1 MSRRAGYAASNGG
14 YNSNQLTDYAD
25 QMRRKRENAE
35 RIREQRKMRLEREA
49 AQRNDG
55 TFGEPPAI
63 PSRQSRR
70 QSAVPPGY
78 DQPSSAGYSNGG
90 VSSRG
95 GGGSVGRSRSQSR
108 GRGGG
113 GYPPQHSHHQQQQQ
127 QGGSYH
133 EYGNNDYSRGGAN
146 YNHHHQ
152 NYQQH
157 YSSSSHH
164 HDSSNNSRV
173 QSADVGRSSS
183 SSSTRE
189 RQLIKRVQSLE
200 EQLRLLRHQQKL
212 FIAFMQ
218 TANKKFI
225 FLENQFED
233 FKREGKTAQKGGS
246 GGMQQSTSSSSSS
259 SSKGNN
265 SYHYSKNQH
274 HHHHDRHGGGGGS
287 GGAHNRS
294 NRVTPGGVTYSSS
307 SPKDSAA
314 ADHQKGGGYYDDYNN
329 SAAGGGDVDV
339 RNGGGGRGRG
349 GDTGSGYR
357 SSSHQQHQQQTSQ
370 PSSARRRAEAQEY
383 ATKYEQQQKQKQRQE
398 RENSRN
404 NMMQQQYHQQAGGY
418 DDSQFNG
425 QGKHDDG
432 LPDAFA
438 EEPVNLEPCPN
449 CGRKFKPEVL
459 ARHIQKGVCK
469 KKKRRA
475 FKVKRV
481 EEKVKKDV
489 TSEQNYEAAKAKKKA
504 MPKWKR
510 DREALRAALKQGKM
524 ITQALKEG
532 RDIRDVPV
540 VPSSAAQD
548 DRVPCPHCGRKFNE
562 DVAARHIPR
571 CKNIRAKPKRLIAK
585 KHQYGGVARRG
596 SRR

>member
-1 MSRRAGYAASNGG
+1 MSPGWLDWFDFQASEGPELFVDLTLSGRALESMGRRKRRDFKNHLPKHDHPARAWLEWNIEKMCWISQGSHGCFTSFNGNYAATRSTLIARVGSGWKMSRRAGYAASNGG

-90 VSSRG
+90 VSSR
-95 GGGSVGRSRSQSR
+95 
-108 GRGGG
+108 
-113 GYPPQHSHHQQQQQ
+113 
-127 QGGSYH
+127 
-133 EYGNNDYSRGGAN
+133 
-146 YNHHHQ
+146 

-164 HDSSNNSRV
+164 HDSSNNSRNESIV
-173 QSADVGRSSS
+173 AAIPI
-183 SSSTRE
+183 
-189 RQLIKRVQSLE
+189 LQSLE

-246 GGMQQSTSSSSSS
+246 GGMQQSTT
-259 SSKGNN
+259 
-265 SYHYSKNQH
+265 
-274 HHHHDRHGGGGGS
+274 RVLLM
-287 GGAHNRS
+287 
-294 NRVTPGGVTYSSS
+294 VTPGGVTYSSS